1 MAIPTHLNSCSSV
14 WKRRA
19 HTELVGGPQAWPQP
33 MYSSGVWCLVTTGVW
48 EVGGLPPLET
58 LEWQNTRTLTGFQ
71 KWRAPSKSTPTAPYF
86 SSSQTERASESAAS
100 LVNASRVFEPAAL
113 AWSQSFAVPE
123 VILVLKPGAHIVDT
137 TLSF

>member
-86 SSSQTERASESAAS
+86 SSSQTERASES
-100 LVNASRVFEPAAL
+100 VEAL
-113 AWSQSFAVPE
+113 LMPPECLSQQ
-123 VILVLKPGAHIVDT
+123 LWPGARALQFRRSSWYSSLEP
-137 TLSF
+137 TLLIPL